1 MKRPVTLAALLLAA
15 SALAASGCSSLAY
28 YAQAVGGH
36 LELMRA
42 SVPIDEALREPAT
55 PEAVRARLEHVVQ
68 IRDFASR
75 ELKLPD
81 NGSFRRYAD
90 IGRPYVVW
98 NVFATPE
105 FSVKPVES
113 CFPFAGCVAY
123 RGYYSEEAAERYAS
137 DMAGQGYDV
146 YSGGVP
152 AYSTLGYFDDPV
164 LSTFIRYPDTE
175 LARLLFHE
183 LAHQVVYV
191 KNDTMFNESFAVAV
205 EEEGVRRWLDARGTP
220 EQRAAWEAATE
231 RRRQVFALVLKYR
244 GRLDRF
250 YRGSGT
256 AEEKRAG
263 KARLFDEMLEEYVA
277 LKKSW
282 GGFAGYDRLFAR
294 RPNNAL
300 LASIAAYTELVPA
313 FRGMIAQAGGDMQRF
328 YAEVKKIA
336 DLPPQERR
344 AKLGGPPIAGAAG

>member
-1 MKRPVTLAALLLAA
+1 MRRVAVVAGAAL
-15 SALAASGCSSLAY
+15 ALSGCGTLGY

-36 LELMRA
+36 MELMRL
-42 SVPIDEALREPAT
+42 SVPIDEALREPGT
-55 PEAVRARLEHVVQ
+55 PDALRARLERVVA

-123 RGYYSEEAAERYAS
+123 RGYYSEDAARRYAS
-137 DMAGQGYDV
+137 DMAGEGYDV

-164 LSTFIRYPDTE
+164 LSTFVRYPDAE

-205 EEEGVRRWLDARGTP
+205 EEEGVRRWLEARGTP
-220 EQRAAWEAATE
+220 EQRAAYEAATE
-231 RRRQVFALVLKYR
+231 RRRQVFALVLEYR
-244 GRLDRF
+244 KRLDAF
-250 YRGSGT
+250 YRAPGT
-256 AEEKRAG
+256 VEEKRAG
-263 KARLFDEMLEEYVA
+263 KARLFDEMLEKYAA
-277 LKKSW
+277 LRQSW
-282 GGFAGYDRLFAR
+282 GGFAGYDRLFGA

-313 FRGMIAQAGGDMQRF
+313 FRAMIAQAGGDMDRF
-328 YAEVKKIA
+328 YAAVRKIA
-336 DLPPQERR
+336 DLAPEERR
-344 AKLGGPPIAGAAG
+344 AKLGGPPIAADAGG